1 MPVSKKKVKK
11 TPKKIKKESF
21 WEKYKTSI
29 ISSSVGGIIALLFSQ
44 SLELGI
50 VVFIA
55 VWIGNWVAKYYLD
68 RK

>member
-1 MPVSKKKVKK
+1 MPASKKKVKK

-21 WEKYKTSI
+21 WEKYKSYI
-29 ISSSVGGIIALLFSQ
+29 VSSSVGGIIALLFSQ